1 MSDCIT
7 TKPTIPDI
15 LAKIRR
21 HWLEGNA
28 AELNL
33 TELADS
39 IEVAYRKGI
48 ANATHCATNAAV
60 ETLKQMLEKVKVE
73 RDSAYESAENALWEL
88 AEHGSSCKNAKE
100 MYDALK
106 TVLDFFIEKDDQTIG
121 VPAMMSTVR
130 KAISSPPRNCDVG
143 DCEAQIERFH
153 DFCSSNQYYIDEF
166 HGCDCKEECPIGKLI
181 GKNPEFAD
189 NCMLVWAQMPYKEG

>member
-7 TKPTIPDI
+7 TKPTIPEI

-21 HWLEGNA
+21 HWLEGKA

-39 IEVAYRKGI
+39 IEVAYREGI

-60 ETLKQMLEKVKVE
+60 ETMKQMLEKVKVE

-88 AEHGSSCKNAKE
+88 AEHGSSFKNAKE
-100 MYDALK
+100 MCEALEF
-106 TVLDFFIEKDDQTIG
+106 VAHIDDNGYTTDDVQK
-121 VPAMMSTVR
+121 AMSMA
-130 KAISSPPRNCDVG
+130 KAALAAPPRNCDVG

-166 HGCDCKEECPIGKLI
+166 HGYDCKEKCPIGKLI
-181 GKNPEFAD
+181 DKNPELAD
-189 NCMLVWAQMPYKEG
+189 NCMLVWAQMPFKEG